1 MPDEFHYRWQ
11 YDLHSSPE
19 ALWPYV
25 SDTNRF
31 NQETGVPPVEDM
43 RPGLELVNAR
53 RHLRLRRSGMW
64 IKWEEEPFE
73 WVRPYRFGVRRV
85 YSSGPVSEMRTLAE
99 LSSRPEGG
107 TRLVY
112 QVWARPRNLLGY
124 AAIPLQ
130 IGRIS
135 ARAFAAAFYRYDTLA
150 AQGESPGAAPGQPPG
165 QAAALA
171 PGSGQR
177 LQTAGAEMQRQGV
190 PPELAGR
197 LIDLIIQAD
206 DITLSRLR
214 PYALADYW
222 RLPRRATLEAFLH
235 ATRAG
240 LFDLQWHILCPLC
253 RGDKETAASLNA
265 MATRAHCEVC
275 HIDLGANFDQAVEL
289 TFRPNPAIRPL
300 EIHPYCVGGPQV
312 TPHILAQQLL
322 PPRATRDLS
331 LPLEPGRHHLRAVD
345 LPGGRYLQITAGGA
359 SEATLRA
366 SADGWPG
373 EELSL
378 GTNPLIH
385 LANDTDRQQLL
396 LLERL
401 AWSDQ
406 AVTAAEVTTLQAFRD
421 LFSSEALRPGEQIS
435 VGSLTI
441 VFTDLRDSTR
451 LYQAIGDA
459 PAFGRVMSHFDIL
472 RQTISAEEGAIV
484 KTIGDAVM
492 AAFRRPLH
500 GLKAILRAQE
510 LLAAQ
515 PGGAGAPLVLKAG
528 LHHGPCIAVTLNGRL
543 DYFGSTVNVAARI
556 QNLAAGE
563 DIVLSNLVR
572 DDPEVAAWLHEN
584 APRYELETLRTTLKG
599 LEGTFEVYR
608 LQRT

>member
-11 YDLHSSPE
+11 YDLQSSPE

-31 NQETGVPPVEDM
+31 NQETGVPHVEDM
-43 RPGLELVNAR
+43 RPAGADLINAR
-53 RHLRLRRSGMW
+53 RHLRLRRMGML
-64 IKWEEEPFE
+64 IEWEEEPFE
-73 WVRPYRFGVRRV
+73 WVRPYRFGVRRT
-85 YSSGPVSEMRTLAE
+85 YSSGPMAEMRTLAE
-99 LSSRPEGG
+99 LSARPQGG

-112 QVWARPRNLLGY
+112 QVWTRPRNPLGY
-124 AAIPLQ
+124 ITIPLQ

-135 ARAFAAAFYRYDTLA
+135 ARSFAAAFHRYDDLA
-150 AQGESPGAAPGQPPG
+150 MQGKPPDLPSEQP
-165 QAAALA
+165 ALA
-171 PGSGQR
+171 PGSSQR
-177 LQTAGAEMQRQGV
+177 LQTARAELQNRGV
-190 PPELAGR
+190 SPELAGR
-197 LIDLIIQAD
+197 LIDLIEQAD

-222 RLPRRATLEAFLH
+222 RQPRRSILEAFLH

-253 RGDKETAASLNA
+253 RGDKETTASLNQ
-265 MATRAHCEVC
+265 MTTRAHCEVC

-300 EIHPYCVGGPQV
+300 ELHPYCVGGPQV

-322 PPRATRDLS
+322 PPHTTRDLS
-331 LPLEPGRHHLRAVD
+331 LPLEPGRHRLRGID
-345 LPGGRYLQITAGGA
+345 LPGGQYIQVAGDGGA
-359 SEATLRA
+359 EAILRA
-366 SADGWPG
+366 NADGWPG
-373 EELSL
+373 HELKL
-378 GTNPLIH
+378 GLTPTLH
-385 LANDTDRQQLL
+385 LVNDTDREQLL
-396 LLERL
+396 LLERM

-421 LFSSEALRPGEQIS
+421 LFSSEALRPGERIS

-451 LYQAIGDA
+451 LYQTIGDA

-472 RQTISAEEGAIV
+472 RQVIAEEQGAIV
-484 KTIGDAVM
+484 KTIGDSVM
-492 AAFRRPLH
+492 AAFRRPLA
-500 GLKAILRAQE
+500 GLRAILRAQD
-510 LLAAQ
+510 LLASQTASD
-515 PGGAGAPLVLKAG
+515 APLVLKAG

-556 QNLAAGE
+556 QNLAVGE
-563 DIVLSNLVR
+563 DIVFSGVVR
-572 DDPEVAAWLHEN
+572 DDPEVTAWLQERGH
-584 APRYELETLRTTLKG
+584 LHDIETLRTTLKG

>member
-1 MPDEFHYRWQ
+1 MPDEYHYRWQ
-11 YDLHSSPE
+11 YDLQSSPE

-31 NQETGVPPVEDM
+31 NQETGVPHVEDAG
-43 RPGLELVNAR
+43 RPGVDLVNAR
-53 RHLRLRRSGMW
+53 RHLRLRRMGML
-64 IKWEEEPFE
+64 IDWEEEPFE
-73 WVRPYRFGVRRV
+73 WVRPYRFGVRRT
-85 YSSGPVSEMRTLAE
+85 YSSGPMAEMRILAE
-99 LSSRPEGG
+99 LSARQEGG

-124 AAIPLQ
+124 VTIPLQ

-135 ARAFAAAFYRYDTLA
+135 ARSFAAAFHRYDGLA
-150 AQGESPGAAPGQPPG
+150 LAGKPLDLLSAPLE
-165 QAAALA
+165 LA
-171 PGSGQR
+171 PGSSQR
-177 LQTAGAEMQRQGV
+177 LQTARTELHGRGV
-190 PPELAGR
+190 PAELVGR
-197 LIDLIIQAD
+197 LIDLIEQAD

-222 RLPRRATLEAFLH
+222 RLPCRSVLEAFLQ
-235 ATRAG
+235 ATRVG

-253 RGDKETAASLNA
+253 RGDKETAASLSQ
-265 MATRAHCEVC
+265 MTTRAHCEVC
-275 HIDLGANFDQAVEL
+275 HIDLSANFDQAVEL

-300 EIHPYCVGGPQV
+300 EVYPYCVGGPQV

-322 PPRATRDLS
+322 PPHATRDLS
-331 LPLEPGRHHLRAVD
+331 LPLEPGRHRLRGVD
-345 LPGGRYLQITAGGA
+345 LAGGQYVQVA
-359 SEATLRA
+359 PDGVAEATFRA
-366 SADGWPG
+366 SDDGWPG
-373 EELSL
+373 NGLTL
-378 GTNPLIH
+378 GLFPTLH
-385 LANDTDRQQLL
+385 LVNDTSREQLL
-396 LLERL
+396 LLERM

-459 PAFGRVMSHFDIL
+459 PAFGRVMNHFDIL
-472 RQTISAEEGAIV
+472 HQAIAEQEGAIV
-484 KTIGDAVM
+484 KTIGDSVM
-492 AAFRRPLH
+492 AAFRRPLF

-510 LLAAQ
+510 LLAGQ
-515 PGGAGAPLVLKAG
+515 PASETPLVLKAG
-528 LHHGPCIAVTLNGRL
+528 LHHGPCIAVTLNDRL

-556 QNLAAGE
+556 QNLAVGE
-563 DIVLSNLVR
+563 DIVISNAVR
-572 DDPEVAAWLHEN
+572 DDPEVTTWLQQN
-584 APRYELETLRTTLKG
+584 SGRYELETLRTTLKG

-608 LQRT
+608 LQRA